1 MIASAARSTPFIL
14 QSLWWSDV
22 NNVDMAQ
29 DNRDAAKTQI
39 ADVAA
44 IQVVFDAAA
53 CLRAIASRAAL
64 ATIGPLPQPMK
75 HLDLSASEIKNA
87 VCAAVENAGGIA
99 LLAAAAVACCPL
111 TLDVPADPLQVTDQT
126 AAELADEA

>member
-1 MIASAARSTPFIL
+1 MIASAALSTPFIL

-22 NNVDMAQ
+22 KKVDMAQ
-29 DNRDAAKTQI
+29 ANRNAAKTQI

-44 IQVVFDAAA
+44 IPVVFDAAA
-53 CLRAIASRAAL
+53 CLRAIASRVAL

-75 HLDLSASEIKNA
+75 HLDLCASEIKNA

-99 LLAAAAVACCPL
+99 LLAAAIACGPL
-111 TLDVPADPLQVTDQT
+111 TMNVPADPLQVTDQT